1 LFTVSAHAVMV
12 VSSITKSVKAPIER
26 EKNDA
31 CISSSEREAARLKV
45 IIALAIIV
53 LLFFRFI

>member
-1 LFTVSAHAVMV
+1 MV